1 MMNAEPFALYNRH
14 LNKFRGPTLTFFW
27 LLRESFFILPSGEP
41 SSFATNSVDLTDD
54 MTVVSSQFWFIK
66 LALTS
71 VCL

>member
-1 MMNAEPFALYNRH
+1 
-14 LNKFRGPTLTFFW
+14 
-27 LLRESFFILPSGEP
+27 
-41 SSFATNSVDLTDD
+41 